1 MRARI
6 YMRPKPATQSGR
18 ATAGEWMLDWQTPH
32 REVNDALMGWWGS
45 GNTQGQV
52 TLRFDT
58 REQAIAYADK
68 HGIEYQVEQ
77 PPAPKPLKPKAY
89 ADNFRYGRAENWTH

>member
-18 ATAGEWMLDWQTPH
+18 ATAGEWLLDWQTPE
-32 REVNDALMGWWGS
+32 RAVNDPMMGWWGS
-45 GNTQGQV
+45 ADTSGQV
-52 TLRFDT
+52 RLRFDT
-58 REQAIAYADK
+58 REQAVAYADK
-68 HGIEYQVEQ
+68 HGIEYQIEQ
-77 PPAPKPLKPKAY
+77 APAAKPLKPKAY